1 MKDKRFYSFLHK
13 QIPIMVALSLIPGL
27 GYIFLGWIHG
37 IQTAAIIWYGLIVC
51 TSLWGYRIYKTFRFE
66 EMSELDRSRWYQ
78 QLSWFFYL
86 FFLLWTIIFL
96 LYVTEDQYK
105 LHYIAIFTQIGASA
119 VASAILI
126 SDRRL
131 FLPIIF
137 ILMGPLIIYFFSI
150 GEWYS
155 YILTIFAT
163 VLMGVLIYAANS
175 SFNLLQRTSHQAN
188 HDLLTGLYN
197 RHFFIDYLRQRM
209 NSLNTTNHYAYLLL
223 IDLDHFKTVNDSLGH
238 DIGDQLLRE
247 ISHRLKQN
255 IPENGIVAR
264 LGGDEFIV
272 IGPEFVDRNRCQDAA
287 IALSEHLLESLKESY
302 IINRHHLYISS
313 SIGISLMDSRCTNA
327 NQFIKEADIA
337 MYEVKATGRDAVFLF
352 NEEMSQRV
360 ENHLKIER
368 LLHFALEKNELELHF
383 QPQLDQQQRVVGAE
397 ALLRWNNPQLGQVS
411 PAEFIPIAEQTGLI
425 IELGEYIIKS
435 AFKTFR
441 DWSNKGI
448 ELEQFSI
455 NISMRQFMHSGFID
469 DIKRLTHNYLDE
481 NMASRII
488 FEITETIVAE
498 DINKVIAIMHELH
511 GLKIRFSMDDFGTGY
526 SSLSYLKQLPIDEI
540 KIDRAFVSELHQ
552 KQDENE
558 QAMIMTILNMA
569 KIFRLSTVAEG
580 VETEEQFQI
589 LKNEQ
594 CAIFQGFYF
603 SKPLPKREFEKF
615 YNDHKQ

>member
-1 MKDKRFYSFLHK
+1 MRDKRFYDFLHK
-13 QIPIMVALSLIPGL
+13 QIPIMMALSLFPGL

-37 IQTAAIIWYGLIVC
+37 IQSAAIGWYGLIVC
-51 TSLWGYRIYKTFRFE
+51 TSLWGYRIYRTYHFD
-66 EMSELDRSRWYQ
+66 EMTEQSKSSWYRE
-78 QLSWFFYL
+78 LSWFFYT
-86 FFLLWTIIFL
+86 FFLLWTVIFL

-119 VASAILI
+119 VAAALLI

-131 FLPIIF
+131 FIPTILF
-137 ILMGPLIIYFFSI
+137 LMGPLIIYFLSI

-163 VLMGVLIYAANS
+163 ILMLVFLYTANS
-175 SFNLLQRTSHQAN
+175 SYNLLRHTSYQAN
-188 HDLLTGLYN
+188 HDILTGLYN
-197 RHFFIDYLRQRM
+197 RHFFIDYLQQRM
-209 NSLNTTNHYAYLLL
+209 NSLKKSNHYSYLLL
-223 IDLDHFKTVNDSLGH
+223 IDLDHFKNVNDSLGH
-238 DIGDQLLRE
+238 DIGDMLLRE
-247 ISHRLKQN
+247 IALRLTQH
-255 IPENGIVAR
+255 IPENSIVAR

-272 IGPEFVDRNRCQDAA
+272 IGPEFAERGRCQDAA
-287 IALSEHLLESLKESY
+287 IALSDHLLATLKQSY
-302 IINRHHLYISS
+302 IINQHHLYISS
-313 SIGISLMDSRCTNA
+313 SIGVSLMNASCANA

-352 NEEMSQRV
+352 NDEMSQRV
-360 ENHLKIER
+360 ESHLNIER
-368 LLHFALEKNELELHF
+368 LLHFALKKDEIELHF
-383 QPQLDQQQRVVGAE
+383 QPQLDQQRRVVGAE
-397 ALLRWNNPQLGQVS
+397 TLVRWNNPQLGQVS

-435 AFKTFR
+435 AFRTFR
-441 DWSNKGI
+441 DWNDRGI

-455 NISMRQFMHSGFID
+455 NISMRQFMHTGFID
-469 DIKRLTHNYLDE
+469 DIKRLIHNHLDE
-481 NMASRII
+481 KMVSRII

-511 GLKIRFSMDDFGTGY
+511 GLGIRFSMDDFGTGY

-552 KQDENE
+552 EQDESE

-569 KIFRLSTVAEG
+569 KIFRLTTVAEG
-580 VETEEQFQI
+580 VETEGQFQI

-594 CAIFQGFYF
+594 CELFQGFYF
-603 SKPLPKREFEKF
+603 SRPLSREAFEQFYFDAKP
-615 YNDHKQ
+615 

>member
-37 IQTAAIIWYGLIVC
+37 IQTPAIIWYGLIVC
-51 TSLWGYRIYKTFRFE
+51 TSLWGYRIYKTFHFD
-66 EMSELDRSRWYQ
+66 EMSEDERSRWYR

-96 LYVTEDQYK
+96 VYVTEDQYK

-119 VASAILI
+119 VASTVLI

-137 ILMGPLIIYFFSI
+137 FLMGPLVIYFLSI

-163 VLMGVLIYAANS
+163 VLMGVLIYAANN

-209 NSLNTTNHYAYLLL
+209 NSLNATNHYAYLLL

-247 ISHRLKQN
+247 ISQRLKQD

-264 LGGDEFIV
+264 LGGDEFII

-313 SIGISLMDSRCTNA
+313 SIGVSLMDSKCSNA

-368 LLHFALEKNELELHF
+368 LLHFSLEKNELELHF
-383 QPQLDQQQRVVGAE
+383 QPQFDQQQRVIGAE

-425 IELGEYIIKS
+425 IELGEFIIKS

-441 DWSNKGI
+441 DWSNEGI

-469 DIKRLTHNYLDE
+469 DIKRLIHNYLDE
-481 NMASRII
+481 KMLSKII

-511 GLKIRFSMDDFGTGY
+511 GLGIRFSMDDFGTGY

-552 KQDENE
+552 KQDESE

-569 KIFRLSTVAEG
+569 KIFKLATVAEG
-580 VETEEQFQI
+580 VETEDQFQI
-589 LKNEQ
+589 LKNKQ
-594 CAIFQGFYF
+594 CEIFQGFYF
-603 SKPLPKREFEKF
+603 SKPLPKKEFEKF
-615 YNDHKQ
+615 YIDQKQ